1 MIDFTLKTYQ
11 TLLEALIKQ
20 GFYFQSF
27 QEYIELSESLPAFGS
42 RR

>member
-20 GFYFQSF
+20 DFCFQSF
-27 QEYIELSESLPAFGS
+27 QKFLEKSESKIYLPT
-42 RR
+42 